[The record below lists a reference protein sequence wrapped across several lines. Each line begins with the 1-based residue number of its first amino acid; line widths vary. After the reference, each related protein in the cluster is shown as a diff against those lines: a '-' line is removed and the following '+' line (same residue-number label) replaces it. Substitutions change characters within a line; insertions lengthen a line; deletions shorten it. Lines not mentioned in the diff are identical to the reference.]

1 MPFHNLRLNDLQQVI
16 DHCGK
21 NYPTLKK
28 IRVLFNQLY
37 SYAMKHEIISKDYS
51 AYVNI
56 SKYKDRNPN
65 KNIRS
70 CFSTSEI
77 ALSCGNTKMIPI
89 ARQSSCY
96 YTMVSVS
103 QSFWI

>member
-1 MPFHNLRLNDLQQVI
+1 MQFHNLRLNDLQQVI

-37 SYAMKHEIISKDYS
+37 SYAMKHEIVPKDYS

-56 SKYKDRNPN
+56 SKYKDRILIKTYEAVFPLL
-65 KNIRS
+65 RL
-70 CFSTSEI
+70 
-77 ALSCGNTKMIPI
+77 LSCGNTKTIPI
-89 ARQSSCY
+89 ARQSSC
-96 YTMVSVS
+96 
-103 QSFWI
+103 